1 MVMQFSD
8 ATVHGSLDAIETAI
22 GATPTMEIRSGAK
35 PATCATADSGTL
47 LASFALPADYFSNA
61 AARAKA
67 KLGTWTGTGGAGA
80 GAGTNAG
87 HFRIKQGA
95 TCHIQGSI
103 TITAG
108 GGDMTLDNIS
118 IANGQAFTV
127 NSFTLTGPAA

>member
-8 ATVHGSLDAIETAI
+8 ATVHGALDGIETAA
-22 GATPTMEIRSGAK
+22 GTAPTVEIRSGAK

-47 LASFALPADYFSNA
+47 LASFALPSDWLA
-61 AARAKA
+61 AASARAKA
-67 KLGTWTGTGGAGA
+67 KAGTWTGTGGAGA

-127 NSFTLTGPAA
+127 DSFTLSGPAA